1 MSIRDSIEKIQAAF
15 ATLTDES
22 LAALESSLEE
32 ELQLVRTLIAVRKIL
47 SRKLDDGETTV
58 DADRREKAAENRG
71 PDETVGSKA
80 DRLGQLKADLVEHLT
95 KHGDSRREFVIEAM
109 GLKGHEKK
117 AVQAVFGGATTTFR
131 KLSDGRWGLVEKQPA
146 AQHRSAFELD
156 DEDKDELGMR

>member
-1 MSIRDSIEKIQAAF
+1 MNVRDSIEKIQAAF

-58 DADRREKAAENRG
+58 DADRREKAA
-71 PDETVGSKA
+71 DEAKPAKPPEVDEEKRV
-80 DRLGQLKADLVEHLT
+80 RLARLKSDLVEFFD
-95 KHGDSRREFVIEAM
+95 KHGDSRREFVIESMKA
-109 GLKGHEKK
+109 KGHEDGRSVSAVLSMSYGFEKK
-117 AVQAVFGGATTTFR
+117 P
-131 KLSDGRWGLVEKQPA
+131 DGRWGKIVRRV
-146 AQHRSAFELD
+146 HELD